1 VQLRKVEHP
10 RGKSFYWAC
19 NGPDCPYES
28 EDIKYT
34 MDNYDA
40 TPPFVC
46 PRCRRSGNL
55 QVDMMSEG
63 IPAVPQ
69 PASTPDGLPEKVG
82 NGNHP
87 EEDFHV
93 G

>member
-10 RGKSFYWAC
+10 SGKSFIWAC

-28 EDIKYT
+28 EEIKYT
-34 MDNYDA
+34 MENYHA
-40 TPPFVC
+40 MPPLVC
-46 PRCRRSGNL
+46 PKCGRSGNL
-55 QVDMMSEG
+55 MEEG

-69 PASTPDGLPEKVG
+69 STNVPSKLAEKVG
-82 NGNHP
+82 HWEHP
-87 EEDFHV
+87 EE